1 MTGGGAVLGL
11 EFNTVLLGPSLVS
24 GVAQAG
30 LYGLIAIALVLTYRV
45 SRTVAFV
52 HGGLAIVGALFYWYL
67 VNDQERYDGSQPR
80 LHPIIAFVIVI
91 ILGAAA
97 GALYGV
103 IVTGRRMADWPKIT
117 LTTFSLGIMLL
128 MAGFITLTLAR
139 AFDAPKPDS
148 PFGSGSV
155 EILGFVATIH
165 QIATIGVIAV
175 ASLVLALVLARTR
188 GGIYVRALA
197 DDVEAS
203 RWVGVPLHLVGT
215 AVYAGAGALA
225 AMAGALIAPTLGPNM
240 VDVFFVFLRAMS
252 AAVMGGFGSFGLA
265 FAGALFFGVA
275 DSSLRTGLLG
285 NNTPGEREMV
295 TIAVVLLVLILLN
308 RYRKNLIEV
317 LDAEGM

>member
-1 MTGGGAVLGL
+1 VLGL
-11 EFNTVLLGPSLVS
+11 QFNSVLLGPSLVS
-24 GVAQAG
+24 GIAQAG
-30 LYGLIAIALVLTYRV
+30 LYGLIAVALVLTYRV

-67 VNDQERYDGSQPR
+67 VNDLDRYDGSQPR
-80 LHPIIAFVIVI
+80 LHPIVGFLVVLA
-91 ILGAAA
+91 LGAMF
-97 GALYGV
+97 GALYGLV
-103 IVTGRRMADWPKIT
+103 VTGRRMADWPKIT
-117 LTTFSLGIMLL
+117 LTTFSLGVMLL
-128 MAGFITLTLAR
+128 MTGVITLTLAR
-139 AFDAPKPDS
+139 AFDAPAPRS
-148 PFGSGSV
+148 PFGGGTV
-155 EILGFVATIH
+155 KLFGFVATVH
-165 QIATIGVIAV
+165 QMATIAVIAV
-175 ASLVLALVLARTR
+175 ATTILGLVLARTR

-240 VDVFFVFLRAMS
+240 IDVFFVFLRALS

-265 FAGALFFGVA
+265 FAGALFFGIA

-285 NNTPGEREMV
+285 ESTPGQRELV
-295 TIAVVLLVLILLN
+295 TIAVVLIAVIALN